1 MWYNSGSSEVGEI
14 ASFCQSNQQGMPNPP
29 ETPMPCMSTRSTSL
43 PEREQ
48 SIYETISASSVTR
61 GDTTH
66 PSIRDI
72 PEEEESPHNKEHTP
86 HGELPKLGKLKEI
99 RRSTT
104 S

>member
-1 MWYNSGSSEVGEI
+1 MWYNLGNSEVEEI
-14 ASFCQSNQQGMPNPP
+14 ATFHWPNQLGMPDLP
-29 ETPMPCMSTRSTSL
+29 EAPTLWTLTGSTSL

-72 PEEEESPHNKEHTP
+72 PEEEESLHNKEHTP
-86 HGELPKLGKLKEI
+86 HRELPKLGKLKEI
-99 RRSTT
+99 HRSTT